1 MAVRVALTHRTT
13 YEYERPAQM
22 GPQVVRLRPAPHNRT
37 PIHSY
42 SLRIQPAEHFLNWQQ
57 DPHGNFLARIVVPEK
72 TSRFEVLVDMVADL
86 EAYNPFDF
94 FLEPSAENF
103 PFIYSDEQKH
113 ELTTYLETET
123 PSPELLAFLEKVD
136 RTSRRTV
143 DFLVDLN
150 LLVSK
155 AVDYVIRMEP
165 GVQTPQE
172 TLSIGSGSC
181 RDSAWLLVQAA
192 RNLGIAAR
200 FVSGYLIQ
208 LEPDERPIDG
218 PPGPASDFTDL
229 HAWAEVYVPGGGWIG
244 LDATSGLF
252 AAEGHIPVACAPTPV
267 TAAPIEGGVEQV
279 ETSFDFDMH
288 VQRIVDVPRV
298 TKPYTDEQWEDIL
311 VLGDRVD
318 ASLDMH
324 DVRLTMGGEPTF
336 VGVKNPDA
344 AEWNTEALGT
354 EKAGIAD
361 RLSHKLRELWAPGG
375 LFHHGQG
382 KWYPG
387 EQLPRWALSVVSRID
402 GQPIWSRPEL
412 FALSDQPPG
421 HTDKDAERFVRTLIE
436 VLDVDDEGLIP
447 AFEDAWYY
455 MWRERRLPTNVDPL
469 KSKLSDKVER
479 DRLAKVFR
487 QGLNK
492 TVGWVLPLGHDGF
505 DFVTGK
511 WFLREENCFLVPG
524 DSPMGFRLPLESV
537 PWTANVDYDGGI
549 DADPTVE
556 QGRLPEFAE
565 VRGRF
570 RGDAGTTIRY
580 QTPGKPGPGQLDD
593 KPADDKLGG
602 SRLGGDTGPSKGRV
616 EGPLRAATAYPRRG
630 ERIAPLLGTSA
641 LGIVKTAL
649 CVEPR
654 EGILKVFLPPMHTAE
669 AFVELAAAIE
679 QACELTGLVVQLEG
693 YPAPDDPRLR
703 VFKLTP
709 DPGVLEVNVPP
720 VSGWRNLV
728 EQTEQLYEAA
738 RYEGLA
744 AEKFDIDGKHI
755 GSGGGNHLVFGAQTP
770 LDSPFLRRPDVLR
783 SLIAFWHNHPAL
795 SYLFSGQFIGPTS
808 QSPRVDEAR
817 NDAVYELELA
827 FEQLPRGRAVP
838 PWLVDRILRHLLV
851 DVTGNTH
858 RTEFCIDKLY
868 SPDSSTGRLGLLEMR
883 AFEMPPHHRMAS
895 AQHVLVRSLLA
906 LFHEQPYT
914 ERLVKWGTSLHDK
927 FLLPHFVKSD
937 LADALSFLRARGYDV
952 SPEWFEPHYQFRF
965 PYYGQF
971 VKDDV
976 LVEVRGAL
984 EPWHVLGEE
993 SGAGGQSRYVD
1004 SSLERI
1010 QIKARGLVSER
1021 HLVCV
1026 NGVVVPM
1033 HPTGVVSEG
1042 VAGVRYRAWQPPSC
1056 LHPTIGIDGPLRI
1069 ELFDSWN
1076 KRPIAGST
1084 YHVVHPGGRSAED
1097 RPVNAVAAESRRIA
1111 RFEHLG
1117 HTPSVYEPRRL
1128 GVNSDFPMTLDL
1140 RLLRP

>member
-22 GPQVVRLRPAPHNRT
+22 GPQVIRLRPAPHNRT

-42 SLRIQPAEHFLNWQQ
+42 SLKIQPPEHFLNWQQ

-72 TSRFEVLVDMVADL
+72 TKRFEVLVDMVADL

-94 FLEPSAENF
+94 FLEPGAENY
-103 PFIYSDEQKH
+103 PFEYSPEQRH
-113 ELTTYLETET
+113 ELTTYLEKSELT
-123 PSPELLAFLEKVD
+123 PALARFLEGVD
-136 RTSRRTV
+136 KTSRRTV

-150 LLVSK
+150 QKISN

-165 GVQTPQE
+165 GVQTPEE
-172 TLSIGSGSC
+172 TLGIGSGSC

-192 RNLGIAAR
+192 RQLGVAAR

-208 LEPDERPIDG
+208 LTPDQRPLDG
-218 PPGPASDFTDL
+218 PPGPERDFTDL

-244 LDATSGLF
+244 LDPTSGLF
-252 AAEGHIPVACAPTPV
+252 AAEGHIPVACAPTPT
-267 TAAPIEGGVEQV
+267 TAAPVEGAVEKV
-279 ETSFDFDMH
+279 DGTFDFEMH

-298 TKPYTDEQWEDIL
+298 TKPYTDDQWEAIL
-311 VLGDRVD
+311 TLGDRVD
-318 ASLDMH
+318 ASLDAQ

-336 VGVKNPDA
+336 VASKNPDA
-344 AEWNTEALGT
+344 AEWNTEAMGPDKL
-354 EKAGIAD
+354 GIAD
-361 RLSHKLRELWAPGG
+361 RLARKLRQLWAPGG

-387 EQLPRWALSVVSRID
+387 EQLPRWALSVVSRVD
-402 GQPIWSRPEL
+402 GQPIWSRAEF
-412 FALSDQPPG
+412 FALSEQPPG
-421 HTDKDAERFVRTLIE
+421 HTEKDAERFVRTLIE
-436 VLDVDDEGLIP
+436 VLAIDDRGLLP
-447 AFEDAWYY
+447 AYEDAWYY
-455 MWRERRLPTNVDPL
+455 MWRERRLPVNVDPL
-469 KSKLSDKVER
+469 ASKLSDKVER
-479 DRLAKVFR
+479 DRLTRVFR

-524 DSPMGFRLPLESV
+524 DSPMGFRLPLDSV
-537 PWTANVDYDGGI
+537 PWTADVDYDGPI
-549 DADPTVE
+549 ALDPTVE
-556 QGRLPEFAE
+556 RPALPSFDE
-565 VRGRF
+565 VRAR
-570 RGDAGTTIRY
+570 RQSVARTPVRL
-580 QTPGKPGPGQLDD
+580 QTPGAPYPGQEGPE
-593 KPADDKLGG
+593 KTRVG
-602 SRLGGDTGPSKGRV
+602 SRPSAAKVALG
-616 EGPLRAATAYPRRG
+616 EGT
-630 ERIAPLLGTSA
+630 APLLGISA

-654 EGILKVFLPPMHTAE
+654 DGILKIFLPPMATAE
-669 AFVELAAAIE
+669 SFIELIAAIE
-679 QACELTGLVVQLEG
+679 RTCELTGLPVQLEG

-720 VSGWRNLV
+720 VSGFRNLV

-738 RYEGLA
+738 RHEGLA
-744 AEKFDIDGKHI
+744 AEKFDLDGKHI

-770 LDSPFLRRPDVLR
+770 LESPFLRRPDLLR
-783 SLIAFWHNHPAL
+783 SLISFWHNHPSL

-827 FEQLPRGRAVP
+827 FAQLPHGREVP
-838 PWLVDRILRHLLV
+838 PWLVDRILRHLLT

-868 SPDSSTGRLGLLEMR
+868 SPDSATGRLGLLEMR

-895 AQHVLVRSLLA
+895 AQHVLVRALLA
-906 LFHEQPYT
+906 LFHEKPYQ

-927 FLLPHFVKSD
+927 FLLPHFIKHD
-937 LADALSFLRARGYDV
+937 LVDALSYIRARGFDLD
-952 SPEWFEPHYQFRF
+952 PTWFEPHYQFRF

-993 SGAGGQSRYVD
+993 SSGGGQSRYVD

-1010 QIKARGLVSER
+1010 QIKARGLTPDR
-1021 HLVCV
+1021 HLICV
-1026 NGVVVPM
+1026 NGVVLPL
-1033 HPTGVVSEG
+1033 HRTDVVSEG

-1069 ELFDSWN
+1069 ELYDSWN
-1076 KRPIAGST
+1076 RRAIAGSL
-1084 YHVVHPGGRSAED
+1084 YHVVHPGGRAAED

-1111 RFEHLG
+1111 RFQHLG
-1117 HTPSVYEPRRL
+1117 HTPTCYEPRRA
-1128 GVNSDFPMTLDL
+1128 GVNADFPMTLDL